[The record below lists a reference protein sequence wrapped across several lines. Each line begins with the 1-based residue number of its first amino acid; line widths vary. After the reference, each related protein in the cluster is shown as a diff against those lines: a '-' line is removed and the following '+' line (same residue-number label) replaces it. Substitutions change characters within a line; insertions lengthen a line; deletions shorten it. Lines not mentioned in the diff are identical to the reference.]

1 MQYFKLKKTL
11 FLVLFLVFSAIL
23 GYSQSSEKI
32 SVILNTEQ
40 VTLGQVAY
48 LAGVYGFNIPEE
60 SNFKSAFEDLKRRKL
75 VSYDSS
81 ENDLATLE
89 QTAFIFMK
97 ATKMNGGLMY
107 RITQSKRYAFKE
119 FKARGI
125 IPQKMSPTAKITG
138 HDIFGLLNSCM
149 SE

>member
-1 MQYFKLKKTL
+1 MQYFKFKKTL
-11 FLVLFLVFSAIL
+11 FSFLFLAFSTFL
-23 GYSQSSEKI
+23 GYSQSSEKV
-32 SVILNTEQ
+32 SVILNTDK

-75 VSYDSS
+75 VNYDSS

-89 QTAFIFMK
+89 QTAFILMK
-97 ATKMNGGLMY
+97 ATNMKGGIMY

-119 FKARGI
+119 LKARGI
-125 IPQKMSPTAKITG
+125 IPQKMIPTAKITG
-138 HDIFGLLNSCM
+138 HDIFGLLNSCI